1 MIKDMKKLLLIAMV
15 CMLSLA
21 ACGEKEGP
29 GGEGPDGPEVSL
41 SDCVVPASVHAGGE
55 GTVQW
60 NGFKQADRLS
70 LASSSGTEY
79 ELTVKTVTSSGLV
92 FKVSYEVPDG
102 TYKLVLVRDAKTEL
116 GSLKVLAPELP
127 VTGVKV
133 PSEAVAGEAV
143 AISGLGFEA
152 GCRIVLE
159 DASGEKVS
167 LDAELTGSGISVL
180 LPEDL
185 AEGSYKVYLE
195 QYGRTWVLSGSM
207 TVRAS
212 AAAVKTLTAVRYYA
226 PFLEGSEI
234 LMEWLIER
242 ESPAVLTLSRYIVEN
257 RTESLDVQD
266 VYVQGADGAFV
277 LDEDGFEESNA
288 LAVSYVL
295 DSEMVTRSDVLL
307 YGDDEATPFAWA
319 YDSDGNLTGILSPK
333 YPFRSFAYEGGALI
347 SFNQTA
353 FEYDEDCLV
362 NNPAAYDVIWG
373 YMAVQEYKDPF
384 VAFPYLLGWYA
395 PQSSKLP
402 SRMISPSPT
411 GTGTVSCE
419 LSYKFDDDGYVVEM
433 SWLEGSSG
441 YRVEYL
447 Y

>member
-29 GGEGPDGPEVSL
+29 GGEGPDGPDVSL

-60 NGFKQADRLS
+60 NGFKQTDRLS

-102 TYKLVLVRDAKTEL
+102 TYKLMLVRDAKTEL

-127 VTGVKV
+127 VSGVKV
-133 PSEAVAGEAV
+133 PSDAVAGETV
-143 AISGLGFEA
+143 VISGLGFEA

-167 LDAELTGSGISVL
+167 LDVELTGSGISVV

-207 TVRAS
+207 TVRSS

-226 PFLEGSEI
+226 PYLEGSEL

-242 ESPAVLTLSRYIVEN
+242 ESPAVLTLSQYIVEN
-257 RTESLDVQD
+257 DTESLDVQD

-277 LDEDGFEESNA
+277 LDEDGFEESNT

-295 DSEMVTRSDVLL
+295 DSEMVTRSDVLV
-307 YGDDEATPFAWA
+307 YGHKETTPFTWT
-319 YDSDGNLTGILSPK
+319 YDSDGNLTGISSPK
-333 YPFRSFAYEGGALI
+333 YPFRSFAYEGGDLI

-384 VAFPYLLGWYA
+384 VAFPYLLGWYV
-395 PQSSKLP
+395 PQTSKLP